1 MFFFS
6 EKTSKE
12 KRKVQQRKV
21 AERRV
26 VDGFWQDGVG
36 VWGAE
41 ASVPEAGL
49 LEDQVGGDWN
59 SLSNLS
65 ILNCQEISR
74 HKDSWKLFLRNQY
87 CLIQAEI
94 EKCDK
99 FDEMR
104 NNLEIKEIW
113 HHLSESKYVQTFQLL
128 NIASITPCS
137 QMQETQLPKDY
148 LERIHVKLKIPPI

>member
-41 ASVPEAGL
+41 ASVPEDGL

-59 SLSNLS
+59 SFSNLS
-65 ILNCQEISR
+65 ILNCQEILR
-74 HKDSWKLFLRNQY
+74 QKDSWKPF
-87 CLIQAEI
+87 
-94 EKCDK
+94 
-99 FDEMR
+99 
-104 NNLEIKEIW
+104 LEINTAEYK
-113 HHLSESKYVQTFQLL
+113 Q
-128 NIASITPCS
+128 
-137 QMQETQLPKDY
+137 
-148 LERIHVKLKIPPI
+148 KLKNVINMMKWETILKSKIYDTT